1 MLLILGNRFRITGFC
16 CQSQGFYFLFPAFIG
31 SSAFFL
37 IFPFLLRIYGGNSFF
52 LGHSFNRRVVAADEI
67 KVDVD
72 VLLAV
77 DGAPT
82 SCFMNFHPVDE
93 RVEHGIGQFCAVT
106 VFSDKCQ
113 KTLRVRFLYG
123 FLLNLA
129 FQLLYPPFQKDLFFI
144 VLLDHALRLS
154 FRQYTFH
161 GAFVQVLNHG
171 VQLCHA
177 LSGFFQFPLS
187 AVCVFALVFIP
198 DAFELGN
205 KLGFIFKGIFAD
217 RLDCL

>member
-1 MLLILGNRFRITGFC
+1 MLFILGNGFRITGFC
-16 CQSQGFYFLFPAFIG
+16 CQPQSFYFLFSAFIG

-37 IFPFLLRIYGGNSFF
+37 LLPFLLRIYGGNPFF
-52 LGHSFNRRVVAADEI
+52 LGHGFNRRVVAADEI
-67 KVDVD
+67 KVDVN

-82 SCFMNFHPVDE
+82 SCFMNFHPVDK

-106 VFSDKCQ
+106 VFSDQCQ

-171 VQLCHA
+171 IQLCHA

-187 AVCVFALVFIP
+187 AVCVLALVFIP

-217 RLDCL
+217 RLNCL